1 MDDVIKR
8 RMIEDIYY
16 YIPFISFFHHKIN
29 VQGLYK
35 NEKERI
41 FETLPN
47 PVKQSILFNVM
58 VFLNIENIAIAL
70 NFCVKNNEQISK
82 AIYEYNIFEQMNL
95 VHKLK

>member
-1 MDDVIKR
+1 MNDVIKR
-8 RMIEDIYY
+8 QIIEDVYY
-16 YIPFISFFHHKIN
+16 YIPFVSFFHKKLNI
-29 VQGLYK
+29 QGLYE
-35 NEKERI
+35 NEKKRI
-41 FETLPN
+41 FNTLPN
-47 PVKQSILFNVM
+47 PMNQSILFNVM